1 MRRVQASTWEPVVG
15 LAILMTSLL
24 LAGFL
29 GALQETVFR
38 TYGKLTDEAV
48 FYSVRASPLSG
59 PQAVCMC
66 VSLLCVSVCVCARPA
81 CTHHPAYTDMGT
93 HISVHAQPLIV
104 YDSTSWPY
112 LAFCSCRATW
122 RVPWRA
128 AMHVATGHCG
138 RGTQADGP
146 GPPSPSPRC
155 GHSWHS
161 TSPASKRDRDR
172 ESM

>member
-66 VSLLCVSVCVCARPA
+66 VSLCVCLCVCVRALRA
-81 CTHHPAYTDMGT
+81 HTILHTQTWAH
-93 HISVHAQPLIV
+93 
-104 YDSTSWPY
+104 TS
-112 LAFCSCRATW
+112 
-122 RVPWRA
+122 
-128 AMHVATGHCG
+128 
-138 RGTQADGP
+138 
-146 GPPSPSPRC
+146 
-155 GHSWHS
+155 
-161 TSPASKRDRDR
+161 ASMRSR
-172 ESM
+172 